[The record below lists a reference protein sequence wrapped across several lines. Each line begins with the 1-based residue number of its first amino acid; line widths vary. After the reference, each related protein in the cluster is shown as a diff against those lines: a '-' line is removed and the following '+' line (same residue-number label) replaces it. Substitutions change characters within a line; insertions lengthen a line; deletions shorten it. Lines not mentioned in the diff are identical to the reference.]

1 MYEKKTTDFRKFYP
15 EHVTGNV
22 EMVDFHMINF
32 FR

>member
-1 MYEKKTTDFRKFYP
+1 MKENTDFRKINP

-32 FR
+32 FK